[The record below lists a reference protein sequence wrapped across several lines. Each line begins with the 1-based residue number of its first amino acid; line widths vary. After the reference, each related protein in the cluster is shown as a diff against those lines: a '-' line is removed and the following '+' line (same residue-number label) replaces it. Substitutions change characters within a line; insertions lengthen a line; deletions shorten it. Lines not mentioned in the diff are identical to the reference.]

1 MAYAATAG
9 GSLPSTTAAP
19 GVLALQR
26 AMVWLVGASVAI
38 VFIEPSPYELA
49 TLAASVIF
57 FATGLRMR
65 LVFMPLLLLLFLVNI
80 GYTISAVAVFDRP
93 SVPNWIAT
101 SWYMAVTVI
110 FFAMVIS
117 EDTAARL
124 DMLRRGLVVGALVA
138 ALAGI
143 AGYFN
148 LIPGGRDLLTLYD
161 RARGTF
167 KDPNVFGAF
176 LILPALFALQSVV
189 SDKFGKS
196 FRSTIVF
203 GIISLAILL
212 AFSRAA
218 WGMLIVTSGFMLAL
232 MVLTSR
238 SQSQRSR
245 IIVMALVTVILAA
258 ALVAVLLSFNSI
270 AQLFKQRASFD
281 QSYDEGR
288 FGRFGRHILGAEM
301 ALGLPF
307 GIGPL
312 QFNRFFPEDTH
323 NSYLNAF
330 MSGGWLSGVCY
341 PALVFVTVMTG
352 FRYVFVRVPWQ
363 RTYLA
368 IFSAFLGTVG
378 ESFIIDTDHW
388 RHFWMMLGVMWG
400 MFVAAE
406 RWKAKRR
413 SSRSWHR
420 CAGVVLGRKPRALHL
435 STRSRMVGTLRF
447 AHNLRL
453 LLHRERQPSVI
464 DQTLDQFVL
473 HRRPR
478 RPDSR
483 GNIGRIAQQADR
495 AFRDHLR
502 GRAIAGIAVALDH
515 RAALTAIGGDRHEQQ
530 IVDAVLAFLLRRS
543 LARLRPPEPIFS
555 VLAWR

>member
-1 MAYAATAG
+1 MTYAATAG
-9 GSLPSTTAAP
+9 NSLAPITAGP

-26 AMVWLVGASVAI
+26 AMVWLMGASVAI

-49 TLAASVIF
+49 TLAATVIF
-57 FATGLRMR
+57 FATGMRMR
-65 LVFMPLLLLLFLVNI
+65 LVFMPLVLLLFLINI
-80 GYTISAVAVFDRP
+80 GYSIAAVAVFDRP
-93 SVPNWIAT
+93 NVANWIAT
-101 SWYMAVTVI
+101 SWYMAVTVVL
-110 FFAMVIS
+110 FAMVIS

-124 DMLRRGLVVGALVA
+124 DMLRRGLVVGAMIA

-148 LIPGGRDLLTLYD
+148 LVPGGRDLLTLYD

-167 KDPNVFGAF
+167 KDPNVYGAF

-189 SDKFGKS
+189 SDKFGKAL
-196 FRSTIVF
+196 RNAIAF
-203 GIISLAILL
+203 GVISLAILL

-218 WGMLIVTSGFMLAL
+218 WGGLILTAAFMLAM

-245 IIVMALVTVILAA
+245 IIVITLVAAVLAA
-258 ALVAVLLSFNSI
+258 ALVAVLLSFDSI
-270 AQLFKQRASFD
+270 SDMFKQRASFD

-323 NSYLNAF
+323 NSFLNAF
-330 MSGGWLSGVCY
+330 MSGGWLAGVCY
-341 PALVFVTVMTG
+341 PALVFVTVLTG

-363 RTYLA
+363 PTYLA

-388 RHFWMMLGVMWG
+388 RHFWLMLGVMWG

-406 RWKAKRR
+406 RWKA
-413 SSRSWHR
+413 
-420 CAGVVLGRKPRALHL
+420 
-435 STRSRMVGTLRF
+435 
-447 AHNLRL
+447 
-453 LLHRERQPSVI
+453 
-464 DQTLDQFVL
+464 
-473 HRRPR
+473 
-478 RPDSR
+478 
-483 GNIGRIAQQADR
+483 
-495 AFRDHLR
+495 
-502 GRAIAGIAVALDH
+502 
-515 RAALTAIGGDRHEQQ
+515 
-530 IVDAVLAFLLRRS
+530 DANPARRRS
-543 LARLRPPEPIFS
+543 LS
-555 VLAWR
+555 VR